1 MEQSEI
7 SRIGRIL
14 KERRLQLGYTQ
25 EYAAE
30 KAGISYS
37 YYTKIERGQQLPSL
51 EVAMVL
57 SKTFSLSMDRW
68 LLSQAHDYRMSP
80 AALNLIQYVSSL
92 DNKTIETIQE
102 LLSKASFFVFPGVCR
117 NRSRE
122 FAMYSLQNRRGLG
135 PAVSSVSLPG
145 RLWRAAPGSF
155 RWFCYPG
162 SRHSG

>member
-1 MEQSEI
+1 MEQYEI

-51 EVAMVL
+51 EIAMLL
-57 SKTFSLSMDRW
+57 SKTFRLSLDRW
-68 LLSQAHDYRMSP
+68 LLNQTHDSRISP
-80 AALNLIQYVSSL
+80 AAFNLIQYVSSL

-102 LLSKASFFVFPGVCR
+102 LLAKASLV
-117 NRSRE
+117 E
-122 FAMYSLQNRRGLG
+122 KQN
-135 PAVSSVSLPG
+135 
-145 RLWRAAPGSF
+145 
-155 RWFCYPG
+155 
-162 SRHSG
+162 

>member
-51 EVAMVL
+51 EIAMLL
-57 SKTFSLSMDRW
+57 SKTFRLSLDRW
-68 LLSQAHDYRMSP
+68 LLNQTHGQPDITCRLQSHPICQLSGQQNHRNHP
-80 AALNLIQYVSSL
+80 GALA
-92 DNKTIETIQE
+92 
-102 LLSKASFFVFPGVCR
+102 KASLV
-117 NRSRE
+117 E
-122 FAMYSLQNRRGLG
+122 KQN
-135 PAVSSVSLPG
+135 
-145 RLWRAAPGSF
+145 
-155 RWFCYPG
+155 
-162 SRHSG
+162 